1 MRAKP
6 PCPEEELMRG
16 FRTLYLVAFVFVLG
30 GGLTLNSA
38 AQKKPYLAPEP
49 KINPREQPEQKKVPV
64 RQLYEEMFTHG
75 RYELL
80 EQAFEK
86 NCPVHFGNRTIRL
99 QEAVMEGKGWR
110 SAAPDLVMA
119 IEKIDVKG
127 DMVEVVWEARG
138 THTGQGH
145 GLKPTGRRVAMRSTS
160 RFRVVNGK
168 IVEAWNEEYR
178 PELFRQIG
186 VSKTQAFM
194 FFAGEKLWTTIGAF
208 IPDSFYSSLP

>member
-1 MRAKP
+1 MLP
-6 PCPEEELMRG
+6 GGGFMRG
-16 FRTLYLVAFVFVLG
+16 YRALLLMALILG
-30 GGLTLNSA
+30 GMTFICGE
-38 AQKKPYLAPEP
+38 QKKPSTAPNVIPEP
-49 KINPREQPEQKKVPV
+49 QRNPAAQAEKNKVPV

-80 EQAFEK
+80 DQAFDK
-86 NCPVHFGNRTIRL
+86 NCRVHFGNRTIRL
-99 QEAVMEGKGWR
+99 QEAVVEGKGWK

-119 IEKIDVKG
+119 IDQITVNG
-127 DMVEVVWEARG
+127 DMVTVVWQSRG

-178 PELFRQIG
+178 PELFRQLG
-186 VSKTQAFM
+186 VSKTQALL
-194 FFAGEKLWTTIGAF
+194 FFTAERMWTAVGAI
-208 IPDSFYSSLP
+208 IPDSIYASLQ

>member
-1 MRAKP
+1 MAIII
-6 PCPEEELMRG
+6 
-16 FRTLYLVAFVFVLG
+16 LG

-38 AQKKPYLAPEP
+38 SQKRPNIAPETQAKP
-49 KINPREQPEQKKVPV
+49 QVTPQLEQAERSKVPV
-64 RQLYEEMFTHG
+64 RQLYEEIFSRG

-80 EQAFEK
+80 DQAFAK

-99 QEAVMEGKGWR
+99 QEAVAEGKGWR
-110 SAAPDLVMA
+110 SAAPDLVMSV
-119 IEKIDVKG
+119 EQMNVNG
-127 DMVEVVWEARG
+127 DMVTVVWSAKA

-145 GLKPTGRRVAMRSTS
+145 GLKPTGKRVSMRSES

-178 PELFRQIG
+178 PELFRQLG

-194 FFAGEKLWTTIGAF
+194 FFTAERLWTAIGAV
-208 IPDSFYSSLP
+208 IPDSLYQY